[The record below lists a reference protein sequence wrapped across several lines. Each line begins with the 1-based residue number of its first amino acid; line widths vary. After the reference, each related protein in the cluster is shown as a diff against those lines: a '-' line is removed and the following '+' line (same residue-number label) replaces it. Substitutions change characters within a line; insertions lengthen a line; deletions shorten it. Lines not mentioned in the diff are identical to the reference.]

1 MYAVLATFAVTKKI
15 TMDQFEQLRAGEW
28 IYGITPEIGNE
39 LLRAEDMCFRLNNIP
54 PSHKAEREA
63 VIKELLGYIG
73 PGFFLHS
80 PFRCDFG
87 FNISIGEN
95 FVGNYN
101 ITILDEAEV
110 VIGDN
115 VFIGPNV
122 GIYTI
127 THALQ
132 PMQRNKGIMR
142 AMPVRIGNNV
152 WIGAGAVILPGVE
165 IGDNAVIGAGSVVTR
180 NVPASVLAA
189 GNPCRTVRPVEDSD
203 YVVPVELK

>member
-1 MYAVLATFAVTKKI
+1 
-15 TMDQFEQLRAGEW
+15 MDQFEQLRAGEW

-63 VIKELLGYIG
+63 VIKDLLGYIG

-132 PMQRNKGIMR
+132 PMQRNEGIMR

-180 NVPASVLAA
+180 NVPASVLAV
-189 GNPCRTVRPVEDSD
+189 GNPCRTIRPVEDSD
-203 YVVPVELK
+203 HVVPVELK